1 MMKTLTQI
9 IENALFKGAD
19 IPFKSQNSKLN
30 NINHPTDMSR
40 RHDFRGPRLGAP
52 KADGSLGKVT
62 RGSKERS
69 ASYIKAHPTRN
80 IHYTSTP
87 LKRLSVM
94 DANRILA
101 PMKVNITQV
110 ISNKRAREWNIGNNK
125 LGTSVVYNPSIQPQG
140 AFFIKN

>member
-1 MMKTLTQI
+1 MKTLIQI
-9 IENALFKGAD
+9 IENALLKGAD
-19 IPFKSQNSKLN
+19 IPFKSENSKLN
-30 NINHPTDMSR
+30 NISHPTKQSR

-52 KADGSLGKVT
+52 KADGGPGKVT
-62 RGSKERS
+62 RVSKDRS
-69 ASYIKAHPTRN
+69 TSYIKDHPTRN
-80 IHYTSTP
+80 MHYTSIP

-110 ISNKRAREWNIGNNK
+110 IASKRPRTWNVGNNK
-125 LGTSVVYNPSIQPQG
+125 LGTSMIYNPSIGPQG

>member
-1 MMKTLTQI
+1 MKTLIQI
-9 IENALFKGAD
+9 IENALLGGLN
-19 IPFKSQNSKLN
+19 IPLKKDNSKLS
-30 NINHPTDMSR
+30 NIKHPTAQSR

-52 KADGSLGKVT
+52 KKDGSAGKVT
-62 RGSKERS
+62 RISKERTG
-69 ASYIKAHPTRN
+69 SYIKDHPTRN

-87 LKRLSVM
+87 LKRLSFP

-110 ISNKRAREWNIGNNK
+110 ITNKRPRTWNIGNNK
-125 LGTSVVYNPSIQPQG
+125 LGTSIVYNPSISPQG